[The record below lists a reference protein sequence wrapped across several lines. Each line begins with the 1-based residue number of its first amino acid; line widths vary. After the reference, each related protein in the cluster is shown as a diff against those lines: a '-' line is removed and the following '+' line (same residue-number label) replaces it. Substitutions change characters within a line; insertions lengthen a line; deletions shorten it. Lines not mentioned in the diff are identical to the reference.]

1 MGDYVLTTSELCKYY
16 GSNLI
21 LKEVTISVL
30 FKSIYGLVGENGAV
44 VFSER
49 MVVMYVGYWH
59 MHSAEPSGLRCV
71 SERTLCGT

>member
-1 MGDYVLTTSELCKYY
+1 MGDYVLTTSKLCKYY

-59 MHSAEPSGLRCV
+59 KRNSVPTPCKRDILLYS
-71 SERTLCGT
+71 T